1 MKFSEWFVA
10 QHGKRPS
17 KEPIYELTK
26 ISNALHA
33 SYLRAE
39 ELEKACRLYDEK
51 MTSAHYAWRTVESFN
66 KAAPKK

>member
-26 ISNALHA
+26 IANALHA

-39 ELEKACRLYDEK
+39 ELEKACILWEAQRS
-51 MTSAHYAWRTVESFN
+51 SALYAWN
-66 KAAPKK
+66 AKPKE